1 MELRRKRKVIEV
13 QEESTSGSA
22 SSGDRLRG
30 EARSKRREDPALRS
44 TAARV
49 EGGRGNKGVEFDDT
63 VGEYVVRH
71 RCALEA
77 ICGLVEELS
86 DAQLDAVR
94 GTVWYTLSDFVASH
108 FPAECVPRKI
118 RSILARCT
126 LLDYVVYLVRFCS
139 FTFPLLPPIVTENV
153 SVYVLQFK
161 SVLCTVLVIWCYCN

>member
-1 MELRRKRKVIEV
+1 MERRRKRKVIEV

-49 EGGRGNKGVEFDDT
+49 EGGRGKKGVDFDDT

-94 GTVWYTLSDFVASH
+94 GTVWA
-108 FPAECVPRKI
+108 P
-118 RSILARCT
+118 
-126 LLDYVVYLVRFCS
+126 
-139 FTFPLLPPIVTENV
+139 
-153 SVYVLQFK
+153 VLEYKKFAMDRHMVQALIQAWNPDRMAFR
-161 SVLCTVLVIWCYCN
+161 VHYRNADI